1 MKTLI
6 KGLPSAAIRAAFGL
20 VYAITLLMALC
31 PPLYLAASGVRT
43 SVLGIPFSVFYW
55 IADAAIAGLALW
67 ALYAVENIR
76 GELDEEITPAVSAA
90 VGRTEGS
97 IA

>member
-1 MKTLI
+1 MKTFVQ
-6 KGLPSAAIRAAFGL
+6 GLPPAAIKTAFGV

-43 SVLGIPFSVFYW
+43 TVLGIPFSVFYW
-55 IADAAIAGLALW
+55 IADAAITGLALW
-67 ALYAVENIR
+67 AMYAVESIR
-76 GELDEEITPAVSAA
+76 GELDEEIIPVAPAAGA
-90 VGRTEGS
+90 TEGS

>member
-6 KGLPSAAIRAAFGL
+6 KGLPPAAIQTAFGL
-20 VYAITLLMALC
+20 VYAITLLMTLC

-43 SVLGIPFSVFYW
+43 TVLGIPFSIFYW
-55 IADAAIAGLALW
+55 IAGSAITGLALW
-67 ALYAVENIR
+67 AKYAVEHIR
-76 GELDEEITPAVSAA
+76 GELDEEIIPAAAA
-90 VGRTEGS
+90 VGATEES